1 MTSSVQADIDAG
13 VDQLYRALDSRAEV
27 ADIDFCK
34 VWPEA
39 KAILNAIANFVPV
52 IGKAVVSLLVA
63 IGDGVYKKKN
73 CK

>member
-1 MTSSVQADIDAG
+1 MATSVQADIDAG
-13 VDQLYRALDSRAEV
+13 IEQLSRALDTKTEA
-27 ADIDFCK
+27 AGIDFCK

-39 KAILNAIANFVPV
+39 KSILNVISNFVPV
-52 IGKAVVSLLVA
+52 IGKAIVSLLVA